1 MESNPRGRLLTS
13 EEVAERFGVSTKS
26 VVAWA
31 RDRKI
36 AYIRNPGGG
45 AYRFFERDVEDLLR
59 PVEAISGS
67 DSAPA
72 EPGSAVAS

>member
-1 MESNPRGRLLTS
+1 
-13 EEVAERFGVSTKS
+13 
-26 VVAWA
+26 VAWA

-45 AYRFFERDVEDLLR
+45 AYRFFERDVEELLR
-59 PVEAISGS
+59 PVEPTVGLS

-72 EPGSAVAS
+72 AGSAVAS

>member
-1 MESNPRGRLLTS
+1 MDKNPRGRLLTS

-36 AYIRNPGGG
+36 AYIRNPGEKG
-45 AYRFFERDVEDLLR
+45 AYRFYEADVEALLT
-59 PVEAISGS
+59 PVEPSTTAD
-67 DSAPA
+67 DSAVTA
-72 EPGSAVAS
+72 